1 MAECFG
7 GEEEELFSETRGF
20 VPVRQ
25 LGMVLF
31 HLPVLVV
38 VFKGLVICSLEV
50 SN

>member
-1 MAECFG
+1 MFRW
-7 GEEEELFSETRGF
+7 EEEELFSETRGF

-25 LGMVLF
+25 LGMVQF